1 MILKIKIKKEKRY
14 LENFLSSYGIDKN
27 FKTNLC
33 YAEDSKNHYF
43 WFTATGEIM
52 PLPVHFSNV
61 EVELSGHSDYEGLTE
76 NTPSAIPLDFLRLVK
91 NPFNVIDA
99 IDLLKKDFPQI
110 NWRVQGLYGSG
121 LNNLNATPKSGKSL
135 YALQLALSVS
145 AGLPFLGHNTIKS
158 KVLYLALED
167 SQRRIKDRLA
177 KYSDIAI
184 DKGNIFIT
192 TEWPRGLSGIEKIEN
207 FIKYQN
213 PGLVIID
220 TWGRFAGVEN
230 GNDYS
235 QVTEVAGALQ
245 HIAHTHDVCIFAVH
259 HTKKKAEDDFLLNSL
274 GSTAFAAAAD
284 SVSNLSRARGET
296 SGKLQVTGR
305 DIEEREITLNLD
317 LKKLRWQN
325 VNSITPEKLK
335 TVFSDEP
342 QGNLP
347 IKNENDKFSN
357 RKKQGAAQ

>member
-14 LENFLSSYGIDKN
+14 LENFLSSYGIEKN
-27 FKTNLC
+27 YKTNLC
-33 YAEDSKNHYF
+33 HAEDSKNHYF
-43 WFTATGEIM
+43 WFMAAGEIM
-52 PLPVHFSNV
+52 PLPVHLSNM
-61 EVELSGHSDYEGLTE
+61 EVELSGHSDYEGKTE
-76 NTPSAIPLDFLRLVK
+76 STPSAIPLDLLNLIR
-91 NPFNVIDA
+91 NPFNIIDA
-99 IDLLKKDFPQI
+99 VDLLKKDFPKI

-145 AGLPFLGHNTIKS
+145 AGLPFLGLDTVKS
-158 KVLYLALED
+158 KVLFLALED
-167 SQRRIKDRLA
+167 SQRRIKDRLTRS
-177 KYSDIAI
+177 SDIAI

-192 TEWPRGLSGIEKIEN
+192 TEWPRGLSGIEKIES
-207 FIKYQN
+207 FIKHQN
-213 PGLVIID
+213 PGLIVID

-245 HIAHTHDVCIFAVH
+245 HIAHTHDVCIFAIH
-259 HTKKKAEDDFLLNSL
+259 HTKKKAEDDYLLNSL

-305 DIEEREITLNLD
+305 DIEEKEILLNLD
-317 LKKLRWQN
+317 LKRLRWNN

-335 TVFSDEP
+335 TVFDET
-342 QGNLP
+342 QGKLP
-347 IKNENDKFSN
+347 IVENENDKFSN
-357 RKKQGAAQ
+357 RKQGGK

>member
-1 MILKIKIKKEKRY
+1 MILKIKIKKEKRN
-14 LENFLSSYGIDKN
+14 LENFLSSYGIDRS

-43 WFTATGEIM
+43 WFTATAEIM
-52 PLPVHFSNV
+52 PLPVHLPNM
-61 EVELSGHSDYEGLTE
+61 EVELSGHSDYADQTE
-76 NTPSAIPLDFLRLVK
+76 NTPSAIPLDLLNLIR
-91 NPFNVIDA
+91 NPFNTIDA

-145 AGLPFLGHNTIKS
+145 AGLPFLGLDTVKS
-158 KVLYLALED
+158 KVLFLALED
-167 SQRRIKDRLA
+167 GQRRIKDRLTR
-177 KYSDIAI
+177 YSDMAI
-184 DKGNIFIT
+184 VKGDIFIT
-192 TEWPRGLSGIEKIEN
+192 TEWPRGLSGIEQIEN

-213 PGLVIID
+213 PGLIVID

-235 QVTEVAGALQ
+235 EVTEVAGALQ
-245 HIAHTHDVCIFAVH
+245 HIAHTHDVCIFAIH
-259 HTKKKAEDDFLLNSL
+259 HTKKKAEDDYLLNSL
-274 GSTAFAAAAD
+274 GSTAFAAVAD

-305 DIEEREITLNLD
+305 DIEEKEILLNLD
-317 LKKLRWQN
+317 LKRLRWNN
-325 VNSITPEKLK
+325 VNSIAPEKLK
-335 TVFSDEP
+335 TVFDET
-342 QGNLP
+342 QGKLP
-347 IKNENDKFSN
+347 IKNENLSFSN